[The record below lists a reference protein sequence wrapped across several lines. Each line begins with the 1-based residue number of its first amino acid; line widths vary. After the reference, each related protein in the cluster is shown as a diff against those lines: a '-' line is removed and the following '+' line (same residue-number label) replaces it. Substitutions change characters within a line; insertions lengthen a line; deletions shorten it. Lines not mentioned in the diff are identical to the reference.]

1 MALNSLSAPA
11 PEQAGEKCG
20 GAGKSRGG
28 KPCKRRVPRRGE
40 ALLCR
45 RGLGLG
51 LGARHRRLLLGRFL
65 LGRFLLGLGLAGL
78 FLGLGLLGRR
88 DDRVLGDSFVIRG
101 VDRDVARADG
111 LTRLVD
117 DVLAELFLVAII
129 NDFAAFRRQDAG
141 TFDLDGARSPCRL
154 RSWQGRRLPP
164 YLPRP

>member
-51 LGARHRRLLLGRFL
+51 ARHRRLLLGRFL
-65 LGRFLLGLGLAGL
+65 LGRFLLGRFLLGLGLAGL
-78 FLGLGLLGRR
+78 SSGLVSSGGAMTAFLATASL
-88 DDRVLGDSFVIRG
+88 
-101 VDRDVARADG
+101 
-111 LTRLVD
+111 
-117 DVLAELFLVAII
+117 
-129 NDFAAFRRQDAG
+129 
-141 TFDLDGARSPCRL
+141 
-154 RSWQGRRLPP
+154 
-164 YLPRP
+164 